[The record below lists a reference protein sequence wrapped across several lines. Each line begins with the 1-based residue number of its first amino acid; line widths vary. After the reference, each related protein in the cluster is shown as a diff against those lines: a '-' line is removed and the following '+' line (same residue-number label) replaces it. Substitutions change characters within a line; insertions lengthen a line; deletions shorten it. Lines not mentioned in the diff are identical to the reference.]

1 MPAGVFYPFL
11 FWAKRSSTSR
21 STIHVPRVQP
31 PKPFFRGCLHKI
43 VSCYRLRAGYS
54 QRIGRNSLLIVYSI
68 AVGESLPARY
78 CRVRSPRDRSSTF
91 GPETGLL
98 YSSLRQIARS
108 ELYPAK
114 YPQPACLFQRVS
126 VGQILHL
133 SRGRI
138 DRLVGRKSRLCWR
151 LQLAGNVGRSGTQK

>member
-31 PKPFFRGCLHKI
+31 PKLFFRGCLHKI
-43 VSCYRLRAGYS
+43 VNCYRLRAGYS
-54 QRIGRNSLLIVYSI
+54 QRIDRNSLLIVYSI
-68 AVGESLPARY
+68 AAGNRCLLDTPASGRHEMELD
-78 CRVRSPRDRSSTF
+78 VRS
-91 GPETGLL
+91 ETGLL
-98 YSSLRQIARS
+98 YSSLRQISRS
-108 ELYPAK
+108 ESHPAK

-138 DRLVGRKSRLCWR
+138 DWLVGRKFRLCWR
-151 LQLAGNVGRSGTQK
+151 LQLAGNVGRSGMQK